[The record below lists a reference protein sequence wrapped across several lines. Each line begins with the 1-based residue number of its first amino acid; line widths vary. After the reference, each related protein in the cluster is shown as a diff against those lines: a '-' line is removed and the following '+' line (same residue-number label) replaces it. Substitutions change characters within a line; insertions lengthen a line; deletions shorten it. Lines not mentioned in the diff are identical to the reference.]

1 MSLSSLK
8 TEEPERYYEWMHL
21 KSKQEDLAN
30 AGLEKN
36 IQDRIERSNEYM
48 TKTVDAKANQII
60 VLEDRIKQLEVDMAY
75 MKKEIHEE

>member
-8 TEEPERYYEWMHL
+8 TEEPERYYEWMHW